1 MLLWF
6 SCLFAGICFCLV
18 LYLIFTPTLS
28 RKRAPAVFS
37 GRYLFILL
45 WPWIR
50 ALGAAVHP
58 LLSWKYRKR
67 LFSLIGYAG
76 FSRVLTV
83 EHLAGMQSL
92 SGLLGILAGGTLSYW
107 IFGFGGWPGM
117 LLAVGC
123 GAFGLSMPWLWVK
136 ERARKR
142 QAGIL
147 RDLPFFLDMTT
158 LCVEAGQNLQ
168 GALSHAAALGPPGV
182 FREELRTCLNEMR
195 TGRPKIDALRAMAVR
210 IGTAEVNQFVS
221 SIAQAESMGMGLGP
235 LLRAQSR
242 QRRQE
247 RFHRAEKLALE
258 APVKMLFP
266 LVFCIFPCTFIVLAF
281 PIAMKIID
289 AGG

>member
-1 MLLWF
+1 MLLWL
-6 SCLFAGICFCLV
+6 SCLFAGLCFCLV
-18 LYLIFTPTLS
+18 LYLALVPTLS

-37 GRYLFILL
+37 GRYVLIFL

-50 ALGAAVHP
+50 ALGGAVHP

-67 LFSLIGYAG
+67 LHSLIGYAG

-83 EHLAGMQSL
+83 EHLAGIQGV
-92 SGLLGILAGGTLSYW
+92 SGMLGILLGGVLSYW
-107 IFGFGGWPGM
+107 IFGFLGGSGM
-117 LLAVGC
+117 LLAMGG
-123 GAFGLSMPWLWVK
+123 GAFGLGAPWLWVK

-142 QAGIL
+142 QSGIL

-168 GALSHAAALGPPGV
+168 GALSHAAALGPPCV
-182 FREELRTCLNEMR
+182 FREELRFSLNEMR
-195 TGRPKIDALRAMAVR
+195 TGRPKVDALRAMAVR

-235 LLRAQSR
+235 LLRSQSR